1 MVTLK
6 GFFLTVTKM
15 HYPLRYFKILVYL
28 HFAVYLSVKTLR
40 IDFVINGPIHFISD
54 YSNI

>member
-1 MVTLK
+1 MVTLT

-15 HYPLRYFKILVYL
+15 HHPLRYFKIYI
-28 HFAVYLSVKTLR
+28 AVYLSVKTLR